1 MSNRL
6 AILAVLFAGCSGEQ
20 SQDLRPFVAVAG
32 NYSLM
37 AADVEPV
44 MPYSDK
50 CRNCRGKGKVGDG
63 RVMVTCA
70 RCNGTGV
77 EQKAEQPPEAPVTA
91 APPPPHQSQP
101 SSTATIKCKD
111 GKCPTVIVR

>member
-1 MSNRL
+1 MSNRI
-6 AILAVLFAGCSGEQ
+6 AVLAVLLAGCSGEQ

-32 NYSLM
+32 KYSLM

-44 MPYSDK
+44 KPDSDK
-50 CRNCRGKGKVGDG
+50 CRNCRGTGKVGDG

-77 EQKAEQPPEAPVTA
+77 EPKAEQPPEAPVTISPP
-91 APPPPHQSQP
+91 APSP
-101 SSTATIKCKD
+101 SPSTATIKCKD
-111 GKCPTVIVR
+111 GKCPTAIVR